1 VGDFDKLVEEKLR
14 EAIAGG
20 EFDDL
25 PGKGKPQDLR
35 INPYVPEDERMAQDM
50 LRAHGFGLPWIEDRR
65 DLLREREALLR
76 ALQTS
81 WQRHGGALPTAA
93 QRNRERA
100 RWENAVAAFRRDA
113 EALNAR
119 IRSHNFT
126 VPVTGMRVK
135 LLDADES
142 LNQVRDTRQQPP
154 PAP

>member
-14 EAIAGG
+14 EAIANG

-25 PGKGKPQDLR
+25 PGKGRPQDLR
-35 INPYVPEDERMAQDM
+35 INPYVPADERMAQDM
-50 LRAHGFGLPWIEDRR
+50 LRAQGFGLPWIEERR

-76 ALQTS
+76 ALHTS

-100 RWENAVAAFRRDA
+100 RWESAVAAFRRDA

-135 LLDADES
+135 PLDADEA
-142 LNQVRDTRQQPP
+142 VRDTRQQHPS
-154 PAP
+154 AP